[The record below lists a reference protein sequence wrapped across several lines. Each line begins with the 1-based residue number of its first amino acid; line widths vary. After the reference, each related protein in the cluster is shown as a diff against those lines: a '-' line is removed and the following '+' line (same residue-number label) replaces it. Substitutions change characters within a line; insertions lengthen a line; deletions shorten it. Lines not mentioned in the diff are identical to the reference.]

1 MTDIPDEIMA
11 KAREIDPNPERDI
24 SGETRFGLRVAAYR
38 ETHPEHG
45 DKFGHSYSEHWSTP
59 NWSHPQVKVERLY
72 TEDQLIAALLSERTA
87 SEAALKEARDRIAEL
102 ENERKIYRKALLRV
116 HAKANVMTYCAK
128 ENASDW
134 KFVRDTVGSV
144 ILAKTGGA

>member
-1 MTDIPDEIMA
+1 MTEIPDEIMA
-11 KAREIDPNPERDI
+11 KARDALAADTKFRTKVSQLAAI
-24 SGETRFGLRVAAYR
+24 FLRHDR
-38 ETHPEHG
+38 E
-45 DKFGHSYSEHWSTP
+45 
-59 NWSHPQVKVERLY
+59 LA
-72 TEDQLIAALLSERTA
+72 IAAALLSERTA